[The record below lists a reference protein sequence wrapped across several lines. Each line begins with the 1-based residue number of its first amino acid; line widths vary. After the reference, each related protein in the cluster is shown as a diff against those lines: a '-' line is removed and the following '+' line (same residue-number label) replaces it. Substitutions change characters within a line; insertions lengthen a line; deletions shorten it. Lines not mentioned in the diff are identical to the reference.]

1 MSNKQTLVV
10 FGATGIQGGSVA
22 KSILNDPMVAPQFH
36 VKAVTRNP
44 SKPAALALAELGAEL
59 IKADLNDKDSL
70 RVALVGADAVFLV
83 TNFGEIMDHEQ
94 ETQQGVNV
102 ADVSKETGVK
112 HLIWSSLPYVSK
124 VTNGK
129 YTAVVHFDSKAKVD
143 EHIRAIGVPHTIVN
157 VGTYT
162 NFLVEA
168 LTPIPSV
175 DSPPSYGLFFP
186 GPVTLNTEFP
196 LINASTDVGK
206 FVKGI
211 LLNREKTL
219 GRQLNLAERYY
230 TTQEFLDIAKKLGVN
245 VTFQAI
251 DKETFKAGMAKQ
263 GAPEFFQEDVVQ
275 VIQYAAEFG
284 FWGGKAFKE
293 EHSLLSE
300 RLLTLKEALKSSDA
314 FAKLK
319 GA

>member
-1 MSNKQTLVV
+1 MSPKQTLVV

-22 KSILNDPMVAPQFH
+22 KSILNDPVVSAQFN
-36 VKAVTRNP
+36 VKAVTRDT

-59 IKADLNDKDSL
+59 IKADLNDKESL
-70 RVALVGADAVFLV
+70 RIALDGADAVFLV
-83 TNFGEIMDHEQ
+83 TSFWDIMDPEQ

-102 ADVSKETGVK
+102 ADICKETGVK

-124 VTNGK
+124 VTDRK
-129 YTAVVHFDSKAKVD
+129 YTAAVHFDSKAEVD
-143 EHIRAIGVPHTIVN
+143 EHIRAIGIPHTIVN

-162 NFLVEA
+162 NFLAEA
-168 LTPIPSV
+168 LTPIPSD
-175 DSPPSYGLFFP
+175 DSAASYGLFFP
-186 GPVTLNTEFP
+186 APVTLDTEFP

-206 FVKGI
+206 FVKAV

-230 TTQEFLDIAKKLGVN
+230 TTQEFIDTAKRLGVN
-245 VTFQAI
+245 VSLQAI

-263 GAPEFFQEDVVQ
+263 GAPEFFQEDVAQ

-284 FWGGKAFKE
+284 FWGGKGFEE
-293 EHSLLSE
+293 EHSLLRE
-300 RLLTLKEALKSSDA
+300 PLLTLEEALKSSDA

>member
-1 MSNKQTLVV
+1 MSTKQTLVV

-22 KSILNDPMVAPQFH
+22 KSILNDPVAAPQFH
-36 VKAVTRNP
+36 VKAVTRDP

-59 IKADLNDKDSL
+59 IKADLNDRDSL
-70 RVALVGADAVFLV
+70 RAALDDADAVFLV

-102 ADVSKETGVK
+102 ADTCKETGVK

-124 VTNGK
+124 VTNAK

-143 EHIRAIGVPHTIVN
+143 EHIRAIGIPHTIVN

-168 LTPIPSV
+168 LTPISNDPAN
-175 DSPPSYGLFFP
+175 PTYGLFFP
-186 GPVTLNTEFP
+186 APVTLETEFP
-196 LINASTDVGK
+196 LISASTDVGK

-211 LLNREKTL
+211 LLNRERTL

-230 TTQEFLDIAKKLGVN
+230 TTQEFIDITKRLGVN

-275 VIQYAAEFG
+275 VLQYAAEFG
-284 FWGGKAFKE
+284 FWGGKGFEE
-293 EHSLLSE
+293 EHLLLRE
-300 RLLTLKEALKSSDA
+300 QLLTLEEALRESDA